1 MMLQTSIHNPQAQ
14 KCRMSLD
21 DFVKM
26 TKGIN
31 SGKDL
36 EREFLA

>member
-1 MMLQTSIHNPQAQ
+1 
-14 KCRMSLD
+14 MSLD